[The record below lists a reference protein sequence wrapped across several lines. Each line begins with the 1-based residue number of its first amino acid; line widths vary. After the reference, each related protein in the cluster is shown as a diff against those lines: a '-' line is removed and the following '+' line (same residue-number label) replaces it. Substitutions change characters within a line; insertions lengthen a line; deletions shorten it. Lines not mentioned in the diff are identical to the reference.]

1 MSIDQSPPPTDGTH
15 PATRYRVGSVA
26 RALTILDLIADGPSD
41 GLSLSEAARGLGIS
55 KSATYALVR
64 TLVDADFLRAVDPGP
79 RYLLGMALVR
89 LGDVATRGVPLRQ
102 ICEPVLAEM
111 VRDTGLTC
119 RAAVDTGGFPVFVA
133 RVDAQGAI
141 RFNAPLGVREMPHTS
156 SAGKAILANLS
167 DDAVSRVLQ
176 ESGMPS
182 RTVKTITTP
191 QELATDLEITRR
203 RGYAIDDEED
213 ADGVF
218 CVGAPFFDHTGRV
231 AGALS
236 ATGIK
241 RDLPVHRIAELG
253 LRVRAGADQVTALIG
268 GSVPAAE
275 ARATADARLITN
287 AHPGTEASV

>member
-1 MSIDQSPPPTDGTH
+1 MTTDAKPTAGSGGDRAG
-15 PATRYRVGSVA
+15 RYRVGSVA
-26 RALTILDLIADGPSD
+26 RALTILGLVADGPSE
-41 GLSLSEAARGLGIS
+41 GLTLSDAARGLGIS
-55 KSATYALVR
+55 KSATYSLIR
-64 TLVDADFLRAVDPGP
+64 TLADADFLRVVEPGP

-89 LGDVATRGVPLRQ
+89 LGDVATRDVPLRQ
-102 ICEPVLAEM
+102 ICEPVLADM

-119 RAAVDTGGFPVFVA
+119 RAAVVTNGFPVFVA

-167 DDAVSRVLQ
+167 EDAVREVIA
-176 ESGMPS
+176 ESGLPAH
-182 RTVKTITTP
+182 TDKTITSLHD
-191 QELATDLEITRR
+191 LAIDLEVTRR

-213 ADGVF
+213 AEGVF

-241 RDLPVHRIAELG
+241 RDLPAHRIAELG
-253 LRVRAGADQVTALIG
+253 LRVRAGADEVTELIG
-268 GSVPAAE
+268 GKIP
-275 ARATADARLITN
+275 T
-287 AHPGTEASV
+287 TEVHA

>member
-1 MSIDQSPPPTDGTH
+1 MSKEAPPIPDGTG
-15 PATRYRVGSVA
+15 AGSARYRVGSVA
-26 RALTILDLIADGPSD
+26 RALTILDFVADGPSD
-41 GLSLSEAARGLGIS
+41 GLTLSDAARSLGIS

-89 LGDVATRGVPLRQ
+89 LGDVATRDVPLRQ

-119 RAAVDTGGFPVFVA
+119 RAAVVTNGFPVFVA
-133 RVDAQGAI
+133 RVDAHGAI

-156 SAGKAILANLS
+156 SAGKAILANLA
-167 DDAVSRVLQ
+167 DEVVDQVLR
-176 ESGMPS
+176 ETGMPS
-182 RTVKTITTP
+182 RTVKTITDP
-191 QELATDLEITRR
+191 QEFATDLEVTRR

-213 ADGVF
+213 AEGVF
-218 CVGAPFFDHTGRV
+218 CVGAPFFDHAGRV

-241 RDLPVHRIAELG
+241 RDLPAHRISELG
-253 LRVRAGADQVTALIG
+253 LRVRAGADQVTSLIG
-268 GSVPAAE
+268 G
-275 ARATADARLITN
+275 ATPT
-287 AHPGTEASV
+287 TET